1 MKMAF
6 YKAKVET
13 AIGDVAVAVDLRTAK
28 TLAQVAVDNY
38 RTRELHLKQVPLEW
52 ERGHSDNVVYW
63 NGFIGNELVI
73 QFESL

>member
-1 MKMAF
+1 MTS
-6 YKAKVET
+6 YLAKVET

-38 RTRELHLKQVPLEW
+38 RTRELHLRQVPLEW
-52 ERGHSDNVVYW
+52 VRGHSDRVIYW
-63 NGFIGNELVI
+63 TGFIGDEPAI

>member
-1 MKMAF
+1 MAF

-38 RTRELHLKQVPLEW
+38 RTRELHLKQTPVEW
-52 ERGHSDNVVYW
+52 IRGHSDKIVYW
-63 NGFIGNELVI
+63 TGLIEGEPVI